1 MKSIHENNYW
11 DVNKELLFIPELEKL
26 YNNDKS
32 KGKSESST
40 IMWAIYYAYNPESRY
55 FNLPN
60 KLDVLANSFI
70 KQKEFSWETHEAIV
84 EIYKSMVLSDSERAL
99 VEWGEIMNMRS
110 IAMKKLYKELLDQ
123 PSTDVDTKAL
133 REVDTMLANTP
144 KMFEDYKKVRKD
156 YEEEKT
162 AKKGKKNRSLSDSG
176 DI

>member
-70 KQKEFSWETHEAIV
+70 KQKDFSWETHEAIV

>member
-11 DVNKELLFIPELEKL
+11 DVNKELLFIPEIEKF

-40 IMWAIYYAYNPESRY
+40 VMWAIYYAYNPESRY

-60 KLDVLANSFI
+60 KLDVLANNFI
-70 KQKEFSWETHEAIV
+70 KQKGFTWENQEAIV
-84 EIYKSMVLSDSERAL
+84 EIYKSMVISDSERAL

-110 IAMKKLYKELLDQ
+110 IAMKKLYKELLEQ
-123 PSTDVDTKAL
+123 PIADVDTKAL
-133 REVDTMLANTP
+133 GEVDRMLSNTP

-176 DI
+176 EI